1 VPEHSSC
8 WDASWVKMLSNEYN
22 LGAFS
27 NRFIDCSDVTSA
39 VVEDIAVVVLL
50 TDAGEDSRRRTCF
63 FFMSIV
69 RQESGHRR
77 RFTVRKTRRTY
88 WGRLNDFTDELCKS
102 LSSVFLNQHRA
113 LKGNYLDD
121 VKTVEQSRR
130 NIFITFCGD
139 WLLLADLDLMVNN
152 SVKGRKK
159 TSYENLL
166 VPNGQNRQ
174 KKQSEGIRRSKCS
187 AICQKY
193 TPTDCFFAHWIAIG
207 CYCTIMQY
215 I

>member
-1 VPEHSSC
+1 
-8 WDASWVKMLSNEYN
+8 
-22 LGAFS
+22 
-27 NRFIDCSDVTSA
+27 
-39 VVEDIAVVVLL
+39 
-50 TDAGEDSRRRTCF
+50 
-63 FFMSIV
+63 
-69 RQESGHRR
+69 
-77 RFTVRKTRRTY
+77 
-88 WGRLNDFTDELCKS
+88 
-102 LSSVFLNQHRA
+102 VFLNQHRA

-174 KKQSEGIRRSKCS
+174 KKQSEGVRR
-187 AICQKY
+187 IEV
-193 TPTDCFFAHWIAIG
+193 
-207 CYCTIMQY
+207 
-215 I
+215 